1 MDSDDNSLTFDI
13 LEIDTF
19 LNKNKDK
26 SFIKGKNQLIFLP
39 NVDLKNEDENANF
52 PKYFSY
58 LEHPS
63 FTYMGELSNQLQ
75 RIENGYTKFDNGDEF
90 LGEEKNEKRE
100 GFGIYK
106 YNGTPEEYE
115 IYIGEF
121 SENKKKGLGI
131 YLNILKCA
139 ENKKLIN
146 YDCGIGNFDNDIFI
160 EGKIFS
166 VKDGIETLYKGKLNE
181 LGVPKDDN
189 GFVLEDRNKIFVGKI
204 NDGELIEGRNV
215 FVNENGEKSKA
226 YYFIKTDDN
235 DKPYNFDLNKD
246 ENKDESAIEMIK
258 SSTDKKY
265 QEEIQ
270 NIFDKVNESFEK
282 YKNFDEAVNVN
293 FNDDVKNVIQGLIG
307 KLKED

>member
-39 NVDLKNEDENANF
+39 NIDLKNEDENANF

-58 LEHPS
+58 LELPS
-63 FTYMGELSNQLQ
+63 FTYIGELSNQLQ

-265 QEEIQ
+265 QEQIQ

-293 FNDDVKNVIQGLIG
+293 FNDDIKNVIQGLIG

>member
-39 NVDLKNEDENANF
+39 NIDLKNEDENANF

-121 SENKKKGLGI
+121 SENKKK
-131 YLNILKCA
+131 A
-139 ENKKLIN
+139 
-146 YDCGIGNFDNDIFI
+146 
-160 EGKIFS
+160 
-166 VKDGIETLYKGKLNE
+166 
-181 LGVPKDDN
+181 
-189 GFVLEDRNKIFVGKI
+189 
-204 NDGELIEGRNV
+204 
-215 FVNENGEKSKA
+215 
-226 YYFIKTDDN
+226 
-235 DKPYNFDLNKD
+235 
-246 ENKDESAIEMIK
+246 
-258 SSTDKKY
+258 
-265 QEEIQ
+265 
-270 NIFDKVNESFEK
+270 
-282 YKNFDEAVNVN
+282 
-293 FNDDVKNVIQGLIG
+293 
-307 KLKED
+307 

>member
-39 NVDLKNEDENANF
+39 NIDLKNEDENANF

-58 LEHPS
+58 LELPS
-63 FTYMGELSNQLQ
+63 FTYIGELSNQLQ

-293 FNDDVKNVIQGLIG
+293 FNDDIKNVIQGLIG

>member
-1 MDSDDNSLTFDI
+1 M
-13 LEIDTF
+13 
-19 LNKNKDK
+19 
-26 SFIKGKNQLIFLP
+26 
-39 NVDLKNEDENANF
+39 
-52 PKYFSY
+52 
-58 LEHPS
+58 
-63 FTYMGELSNQLQ
+63 
-75 RIENGYTKFDNGDEF
+75 
-90 LGEEKNEKRE
+90 
-100 GFGIYK
+100 
-106 YNGTPEEYE
+106 
-115 IYIGEF
+115 
-121 SENKKKGLGI
+121 
-131 YLNILKCA
+131 NILKCA

-293 FNDDVKNVIQGLIG
+293 FNDDVKNVIQGLIK